1 MKQIL
6 LLLTFISFH
15 SMASFSGHWVYE
27 NKSQSLTLDLIEDG
41 THLTGKYCFITN
53 HGNRIDCAEDNE
65 INIKGVIKN
74 NVGVVFFESSFG
86 GTGEATLSIEKDIL
100 IYTINNSTPFVDSNM
115 SVPKV
120 ISFKKKMQSTAK
132 NSLVHKGCDVD
143 EVFIASCEISGAE
156 KKVAMFFASNKN
168 TARYVFKKVDT
179 NSIELEVNFDAK
191 NKLKRWLDL
200 GTYTTYL
207 GFNKG
212 SYSYVLGI
220 PEEKPGVVAFLD
232 IKKNGKT
239 ISSKECLSNSFGE
252 KNIKSDSVEDV
263 LDSSVRDNNFRFP

>member
-6 LLLTFISFH
+6 LLLIFISFH
-15 SMASFSGHWVYE
+15 SIASFSGHWVYE

-53 HGNRIDCAEDNE
+53 NGNRIDCAEDNG

-143 EVFIASCEISGAE
+143 EVFIASCEMSGAE
-156 KKVAMFFASNKN
+156 KSCN
-168 TARYVFKKVDT
+168 
-179 NSIELEVNFDAK
+179 
-191 NKLKRWLDL
+191 
-200 GTYTTYL
+200 
-207 GFNKG
+207 
-212 SYSYVLGI
+212 VLC
-220 PEEKPGVVAFLD
+220 K
-232 IKKNGKT
+232 
-239 ISSKECLSNSFGE
+239 
-252 KNIKSDSVEDV
+252 
-263 LDSSVRDNNFRFP
+263 